1 MELGLGACTAGDP
14 HSALAGRS
22 ALLEGGNAV
31 DAAVA
36 AGLMA
41 SFTLPTL
48 TGLGGAGLMTL
59 RMGDEVVVCDFF
71 ANIPGIGLTKERS
84 EPEVLEVPFE
94 DVVETFLM
102 GPSTVAVPGVVAGL
116 WAVHRRYGKL
126 PLKELITVVSHA
138 ARQGVRVQNGQYRGF
153 ALLQAVLKRTPE
165 TWELCGDQN
174 GLYPLGHRFK
184 NGRLADTLDLLAEE
198 GPRAFYE
205 GELAKDI
212 VEASHEF
219 VTMEDL
225 AAYKP
230 VWRKPLAAA
239 YRGNR
244 VYVPGIPSLSGA
256 MTLVSLGALE
266 EGPPLPARRD
276 HDAWGRTIDALRK
289 GEALRTPAYE
299 EHMFGPAYLEGVVA
313 SCRAGNTVHS
323 SIIDRE
329 GNAVSYTST
338 MGETAGLTAKGRGFA
353 LNNFMGEPDILP
365 RGEAYQVGRR
375 MMTSMCPTV
384 VRRSDGRWLALGSA
398 GSARIRSATVQV
410 LVNVLDGGA
419 GLQQA
424 IQQPRIHVQGDTL
437 YVEGYGRTPD
447 EVRDFE
453 QYGMDVV
460 ATWAPGFFFGG
471 AQAAGQTDR
480 GFDLGY
486 DDIRRGSAGYLA

>member
-48 TGLGGAGLMTL
+48 TGLGGAGLMTI

-71 ANIPGIGLTKERS
+71 ANIPGIGLTRERA

-126 PLKELITVVSHA
+126 PLKHLIQVVVQA

-153 ALLQAVLKRTPE
+153 ALLQAVLRRTPE
-165 TWELCGDQN
+165 TWELCGDEN

-184 NGRLADTLDLLAEE
+184 NGRLADTLELLAAE

-205 GELAKDI
+205 GELARDI
-212 VEASHEF
+212 VEAAHGH
-219 VTMEDL
+219 VTPEDL
-225 AAYKP
+225 AAYEP
-230 VWRKPLAAA
+230 VWRKPLAAT
-239 YRGNR
+239 YRGHR
-244 VYVPGIPSLSGA
+244 VYVPGMPSLSGA
-256 MTLVSLGALE
+256 MTLVSLGELE
-266 EGPPLPARRD
+266 KGPPLPPRRD
-276 HDAWGRTIDALRK
+276 AAEWGRMIDALRK
-289 GEALRTPAYE
+289 GESLRTPEYE
-299 EHMFGPAYLEGVVA
+299 EQMFRAGYLEGVVA
-313 SCRAGNTVHS
+313 ACRAGNTVHCS
-323 SIIDRE
+323 TVDRM

-365 RGEAYQVGRR
+365 RGKAFEVGRR

-384 VRRSDGRWLALGSA
+384 VRRKDGRWLALGSA

-410 LVNVLDGGA
+410 LVNALDGGA
-419 GLQQA
+419 SLQQA
-424 IQQPRIHVQGDTL
+424 IQQPRIHVQGDRL

-447 EVRDFE
+447 EVRAFE
-453 QYGMDVV
+453 PYGLEVV
-460 ATWAPGFFFGG
+460 ATWAAGFFFGG
-471 AQAAGQTDR
+471 AQAAGQSER
-480 GFDLGY
+480 GFDLGF
-486 DDIRRGSAGYLA
+486 DDVRRGSAGYLA